1 MRSVPRPRRERRAT
15 CDKDDGA
22 TLQTA
27 DHRPGFCVLGVSI
40 ASVHPGEAPIRST
53 ATVEASTGRRSWLR
67 TGLWGANDARECSQE
82 EGKEEGKEPSPGAH
96 ERNQAAARAIRPG
109 RTTGFEDLR
118 AQPAPGRLQEWASPS
133 SASIWGHLNR
143 RRRPQARSHVK
154 THEILTA
161 SMVLIRCVKV
171 TVGSCLGVNRP
182 TAECPPQT
190 TASELQVENRRHVTR
205 GVAD

>member
-40 ASVHPGEAPIRST
+40 ASRHLAEPPIRST
-53 ATVEASTGRRSWLR
+53 AAAEASSVRRSWLR

-109 RTTGFEDLR
+109 RTAGFEHLR
-118 AQPAPGRLQEWASPS
+118 AQPAPGRLQ
-133 SASIWGHLNR
+133 
-143 RRRPQARSHVK
+143 
-154 THEILTA
+154 
-161 SMVLIRCVKV
+161 
-171 TVGSCLGVNRP
+171 VGIAINGVNLGSLEPTPASTGSESRP
-182 TAECPPQT
+182 GSRDSHCEY
-190 TASELQVENRRHVTR
+190 EVEKVCQGQSGQFPR
-205 GVAD
+205 GQPANGRMSKPNDSV

>member
-27 DHRPGFCVLGVSI
+27 APRPGFCALGVSI
-40 ASVHPGEAPIRST
+40 ASGHPGEAPIRST
-53 ATVEASTGRRSWLR
+53 ATAAASTGRRSWLR
-67 TGLWGANDARECSQE
+67 TGLWGAFDARECSQE

-118 AQPAPGRLQEWASPS
+118 AQPAPGRLQ
-133 SASIWGHLNR
+133 
-143 RRRPQARSHVK
+143 
-154 THEILTA
+154 
-161 SMVLIRCVKV
+161 
-171 TVGSCLGVNRP
+171 VGIPIFGVNLGSLEPTPASTGSESRP
-182 TAECPPQT
+182 GLRDSHC
-190 TASELQVENRRHVTR
+190 ELKLEKVCQGHSRQLPR
-205 GVAD
+205 GQGARGRMSTPNDSV